1 MPSIQ
6 EKLIR
11 VFDDKTSNHCN
22 ANDGDIYY
30 YTGKEAGDVLHTFK
44 TLLTIRSGNP
54 PNGQS
59 LRVWATKHPLILV
72 MRATEPSGLIPVLV
86 LSYNWFDPNMVGDEE
101 TESGNGEEEWKA
113 YGDIFMNGLASA
125 VVRVLV
131 HRLIALSLVLII

>member
-1 MPSIQ
+1 
-6 EKLIR
+6 
-11 VFDDKTSNHCN
+11 
-22 ANDGDIYY
+22 
-30 YTGKEAGDVLHTFK
+30 
-44 TLLTIRSGNP
+44 
-54 PNGQS
+54 
-59 LRVWATKHPLILV
+59 

-101 TESGNGEEEWKA
+101 TESGSGEEEWKA